1 MSSQWHH
8 RRVRKGSTRAAILD
22 TALELLDAGARLT
35 YEAVARTAGVSR
47 QTVYAHFPTRA
58 ELLVAAVERAR
69 EVAGLDT
76 AIESVYQA
84 PTGRAALEALLAV
97 HVSFVPPLMRAHVAV
112 EQERA
117 RDPLI
122 DAAFARRSGGRRH
135 LAQLVTT
142 RLHAEGDLA
151 PPWTVATASEL
162 ITTLT
167 SGSTTA
173 QLLREMGWTSTE
185 LHDRLLMILERSL
198 LRTTTTQTRRD

>member
-1 MSSQWHH
+1 M
-8 RRVRKGSTRAAILD
+8 RKAATRAAILD
-22 TALELLDAGARLT
+22 TALELLEVDERLT
-35 YEAVARTAGVSR
+35 YEGVALKAGVSR
-47 QTVYAHFPTRA
+47 QTVYTHFPTRA

-69 EVAGLDT
+69 EVADLDT
-76 AIESVYQA
+76 AIEAVYQA
-84 PTGRAALEALLAV
+84 PTGRAALEALIAV

-122 DAAFARRSGGRRH
+122 HVAFSARSRGRRH
-135 LAQLVTT
+135 LAQLVAT

-162 ITTLT
+162 ITALT

-173 QLLREMGWTSTE
+173 QFLRHLGWTAAE
-185 LHDRLLMILERSL
+185 LHDRLLVILERSL
-198 LRTTTTQTRRD
+198 LRTTTTQPRRNRRERQ

>member
-1 MSSQWHH
+1 M
-8 RRVRKGSTRAAILD
+8 RKGSTRAAILD